1 VSAVESSQKHPSAAS
16 VNSQCP
22 VGCDSAKKVKTTDF
36 IIDKVVESV
45 AKAITPETTQV
56 SNTSS
61 MKNIEEGLAKAN
73 EIMQSM
79 ANHQVMSMALSE
91 MKDHYFSEVFDLINK
106 QSRNKKLRHQME
118 NEKMLI
124 HMKN

>member
-1 VSAVESSQKHPSAAS
+1 MLNAL
-16 VNSQCP
+16 
-22 VGCDSAKKVKTTDF
+22 SAKKVKTTDF
-36 IIDKVVESV
+36 IIDNVMEGV
-45 AKAITPETTQV
+45 AMAVAPETTQV
-56 SNTSS
+56 TDTSS
-61 MKNIEEGLAKAN
+61 IKNIEEGLAKAN